1 MFHAAVLLCTAY
13 LALPLIQINALSH
26 GFIPHPFTCCA
37 ELTVT
42 RRGVATHASA
52 RHELQGAFFL
62 LCAHRHK
69 ARARVHDPSLG
80 SSCVAHSRGTGLKSF
95 VIKGVN
101 LDRLIGLFCIER
113 ADRRIAFYLPL

>member
-1 MFHAAVLLCTAY
+1 MV
-13 LALPLIQINALSH
+13 
-26 GFIPHPFTCCA
+26 FT
-37 ELTVT
+37 V
-42 RRGVATHASA
+42 

-80 SSCVAHSRGTGLKSF
+80 SSCVAHSRGTGLQSF

-101 LDRLIGLFCIER
+101 LDRLIGLFCTER
-113 ADRRIAFYLPL
+113 ADWRIVFYLPLVKSYMATMQHCWQAVRSILCTGGSDSFSSLAAPQRGSRRPSATT